1 MAVKESKKGAARPRR
16 SKEETQ
22 HEFAR
27 IQEDVEASQQST
39 DAKTAEAARLHEIQV
54 RQRVDGVSVEAVVQ
68 RISGLGLEVSRAL
81 AEVSEKLTA
90 EVQQLAV
97 VREAVVLERRELEQL
112 HSIDVAATALDQL
125 VQDYAR
131 EKQKLEAEIADG
143 RRAWEEETARP
154 PIALNLS
161 KGVAGG
167 PSRPPWLDKR
177 TTRICRPAPL
187 SPAARWPCRG
197 GRWRRCRVVA
207 AGRSSARGL
216 RSSLSIAPPS
226 PPCAPPRTAP

>member
-39 DAKTAEAARLHEIQV
+39 DAKTVEAARLHETQI

-97 VREAVVLERRELEQL
+97 VREAVALERRELSSSTASTWQRR
-112 HSIDVAATALDQL
+112 HSTSSFRTMR
-125 VQDYAR
+125 AR
-131 EKQKLEAEIADG
+131 
-143 RRAWEEETARP
+143 
-154 PIALNLS
+154 S
-161 KGVAGG
+161 KAGG
-167 PSRPPWLDKR
+167 
-177 TTRICRPAPL
+177 
-187 SPAARWPCRG
+187 G
-197 GRWRRCRVVA
+197 GR
-207 AGRSSARGL
+207 
-216 RSSLSIAPPS
+216 
-226 PPCAPPRTAP
+226 